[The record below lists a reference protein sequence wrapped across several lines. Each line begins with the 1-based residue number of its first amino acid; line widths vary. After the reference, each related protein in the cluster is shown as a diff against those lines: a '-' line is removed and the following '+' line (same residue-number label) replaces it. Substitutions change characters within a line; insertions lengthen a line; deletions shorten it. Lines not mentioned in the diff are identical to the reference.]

1 MSDETTETFKKRI
14 NNAINTIGNIFG
26 YEAKLKGGNTVIIRS
41 LYAFDE
47 DDVFILIISEEGIR
61 LERNAYLKK
70 FEKEKK
76 LYLDHGKSIG
86 AFLSAVTL
94 SLFEQNT
101 FQ

>member
-1 MSDETTETFKKRI
+1 MSEEAEKYKKRLS
-14 NNAINTIGNIFG
+14 NAIQTLGNIFG
-26 YEAKLKGGNTVIIRS
+26 YEVELREQKIILRS
-41 LYAFDE
+41 VYAFDE
-47 DDVFILIISEEGIR
+47 DDVFILQISEKGVGVEANG
-61 LERNAYLKK
+61 YLKK

-76 LYLDHGKSIG
+76 IYLDTGRSIG

>member
-1 MSDETTETFKKRI
+1 MSDEAEKYKKRI
-14 NNAINTIGNIFG
+14 ANAIKTIGNVFG
-26 YEAKLKGGNTVIIRS
+26 YELELSENRIVLRS

-47 DDVFILIISEEGIR
+47 DDVFILQISERGIGV
-61 LERNAYLKK
+61 ECNGYLKK
-70 FEKEKK
+70 FEKEKA
-76 LYLDHGKSIG
+76 LYLDQGRSLG